1 MNLPFFIARRYLL
14 SKRKANF
21 INIISILS
29 IGGIAFST
37 AALIIVLSVFNG
49 LEDLLRS
56 LNNSFDPEIR
66 IEPATG
72 KTFESSPALIELL
85 EGVEGV
91 DVVTEVIEDYA
102 YVRYRDAN
110 QVVIIKGVSDSFLAQ
125 NRIPEENIVEGELK
139 LKEGPV
145 NFAIIGRGIQYSLS
159 VATND
164 PLYPLQIYYIKNVSA
179 AAGLDPSRLYS
190 RQNIVPGGVFSI
202 VQNFDENYIIVPLR
216 FTQELF
222 NYENK
227 RTSFEIKTVAGADVF
242 QVESRLHAA
251 LGERFNVLNHE
262 EQHKD
267 LYKLLK
273 MEKLFTFLS
282 LTLLLIIG
290 SINIFFTLMMLAL
303 DKKKD
308 ISILKAMGSPDT
320 QVRNIFL
327 AEGVLIAFAGA
338 VLGLAL
344 GVAFYWVQQK
354 YGLIS
359 MGMETSITQG
369 YPIKIQAVDFVVTMI
384 VITVI
389 TILISLHPAKMA
401 SKIAATPHL

>member
-1 MNLPFFIARRYLL
+1 LNLPFFIAGRYLL

-21 INIISILS
+21 INIIAILS

-56 LNNSFDPEIR
+56 LNNSFDPEIKVEAR
-66 IEPATG
+66 EGKSFEAT
-72 KTFESSPALIELL
+72 PELL
-85 EGVEGV
+85 KKIKSVEGV
-91 DVVTEVIEDYA
+91 QLVTEVIEDYA
-102 YVRYRDAN
+102 YLRYRDAN
-110 QVVIIKGVSDSFLAQ
+110 QVVIIKGVSDNFLDQ
-125 NRIPEENIVEGELK
+125 KRIPLENIVEGEFK
-139 LKEGPV
+139 LKDGPI
-145 NFAIIGRGIQYSLS
+145 NYAIIGVGIRYALS
-159 VATND
+159 IATND
-164 PLYPLQIYYIKNVSA
+164 PLYPLQVYYIKNATS
-179 AAGLDPSRLYS
+179 AGLDPSKLYA

-216 FTQELF
+216 FTKDLF
-222 NYENK
+222 SYGNK
-227 RTSFEIKTVAGADVF
+227 RTSLEIKTVAGGDIF
-242 QVESRLHAA
+242 EVEKKIQEVI
-251 LGERFNVLNHE
+251 GERFNVLNHE
-262 EQHKD
+262 EQHQD

-273 MEKLFTFLS
+273 MEKLFTFLA
-282 LTLLLIIG
+282 LTLLLTIG
-290 SINIFFTLMMLAL
+290 SINIFFSLMMLAL

-308 ISILKAMGSPDT
+308 ISILKAMGAHDR

-327 AEGVLIAFAGA
+327 AEGVLIAFSGA
-338 VLGLAL
+338 FLGLAL
-344 GVAFYWVQQK
+344 GIAFYWLQHQ

-369 YPIKIQAVDFVVTMI
+369 YPIKVKALDFILTLL

-401 SKIAATPHL
+401 SRIAATPHL